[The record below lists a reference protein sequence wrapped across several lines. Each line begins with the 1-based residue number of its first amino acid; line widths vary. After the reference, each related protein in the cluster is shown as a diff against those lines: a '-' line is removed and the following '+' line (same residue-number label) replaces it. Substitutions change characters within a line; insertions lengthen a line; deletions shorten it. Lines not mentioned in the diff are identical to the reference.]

1 MRDLNFFE
9 PYIEKKEFKANKQWI
24 LFTILGI
31 ILISLLSKGILNQIK
46 LYRLKSE
53 VHQLKVIAEDP
64 ATLERVNAIKEKEA
78 EINQFKN
85 EVDHIKLLDELID
98 DENIIDGDFLYLISS
113 RLPKDAFLTSLNIF
127 SNEMN
132 LRGIA
137 QDTWSVAEFSKGLEY
152 IEEVDEIFISDIS
165 QESDFYHFNINV
177 VLKGGISDGE

>member
-24 LFTILGI
+24 LFTLLGMMLIL
-31 ILISLLSKGILNQIK
+31 LLFKGIWNQMK
-46 LYRLKSE
+46 LYRLSSE
-53 VHQLKVIAEDP
+53 VHQLKTIAEDP
-64 ATLERVNAIKEKEA
+64 ATLERVNGIKEQEA
-78 EINQFKN
+78 EINQFKD
-85 EVDHIKLLDELID
+85 EVDHIKLLDALIEG
-98 DENIIDGDFLYLISS
+98 ENIIDGDLLYLISS

-127 SNEMN
+127 SDEMN

-165 QESDFYHFNINV
+165 QESDFYHFNINII
-177 VLKGGISDGE
+177 LKGGVSDGE